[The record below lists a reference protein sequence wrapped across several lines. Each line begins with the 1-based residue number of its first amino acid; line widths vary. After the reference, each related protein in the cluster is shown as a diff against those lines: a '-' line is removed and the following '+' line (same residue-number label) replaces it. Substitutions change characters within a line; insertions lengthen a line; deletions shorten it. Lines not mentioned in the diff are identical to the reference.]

1 MKPLIDAMSYC
12 CFKLIN
18 LLLHFIWYFI
28 IEIKLSFFFLFLIL
42 AAEIAPMPA
51 YE

>member
-1 MKPLIDAMSYC
+1 MKPLIDAMNYC

-28 IEIKLSFFFLFLIL
+28 IEIKLSFFFPFLIL
-42 AAEIAPMPA
+42 AAEIALMPA
-51 YE
+51 CE